1 MSLDSRTF
9 IFTDLDDTLIQTSKK
24 IPAGV
29 EVKVGA
35 LCKEGRPL
43 SYAGAH
49 QLQLLKLFDA
59 GGAIIIPVTGRN
71 TAATGRVLLPF
82 FNSYR
87 IVSHGALVLKEDN
100 TPCPDWLDHLHANH
114 DLEEALRVLHE
125 IDEYAHEVISKQQLN
140 ARCRI
145 IIDFG
150 VPAYLSIKCEEDVT
164 PLVAL
169 KSALDPMI
177 PQGAKWHQNGRNM
190 ALMMPY
196 TSKLGAVQ
204 FVMRSLGVKTNDLL
218 IGLGDSISDIPF
230 MRETQFVMLPRGSQI
245 DEQLGQ

>member
-1 MSLDSRTF
+1 MSPDSRTF

-29 EVKVGA
+29 HAEVGA

-43 SYAGAH
+43 SFTGSH
-49 QLQLLKLFDA
+49 QLTLLKLFDA
-59 GGAIIIPVTGRN
+59 GGATIIPVTGRN
-71 TAATGRVLLPF
+71 TEATGRVLLPF

-100 TPCPDWLDHLHANH
+100 TPCPDWLDHLHSNH
-114 DLEEALRVLHE
+114 DLEDALRVLNE
-125 IDEYAHEVISKQQLN
+125 IDRYANEVISKQNLN

-145 IIDFG
+145 IIDYA
-150 VPAYLSIKCEEDVT
+150 VPAYLSIKCEEDFS
-164 PLVAL
+164 PLVTL
-169 KSALDPMI
+169 KSALDPLL

-218 IGLGDSISDIPF
+218 IGLGDSVSDIPF
-230 MRETQFVMLPRGSQI
+230 MRETQFVMLPKGSQI
-245 DEQLGQ
+245 DKQLGQ